1 MRTLSIAALT
11 LVLSPPVQTAGV
23 SAIDDF
29 VGPPITTAN
38 GCPANVEWD
47 PEVIAKAVG
56 LTLDE
61 YFRMRDLRGL
71 TPDDFC
77 WMPRDK
83 LVRAKVKTAKPKPDN
98 PGAWAIFRAM
108 QQSDEKGEVKADG
121 LITAIQQRAAL
132 VAAPSTMVAG
142 IRASDWTALGP
153 GNIGGRIRA
162 ISIHPSNG
170 NEIVIGGVSGGIHR
184 SLDGGS
190 TWTVVNDL
198 MTNLAIASIARDP
211 QNANTLYAGTGEG
224 FFNVDAVRG
233 YGVFRSTDGG
243 ASWTH
248 VAGSTP
254 STSTASANYGMM
266 FVNRVAVHP
275 TNSNFLLAATGSNF
289 CNRGGLLRSIDG
301 GAKIGRAHV

>member
-121 LITAIQQRAAL
+121 WKSRECARRCFPGPARSSRRRGCRRPSCWVRPQARRAA
-132 VAAPSTMVAG
+132 
-142 IRASDWTALGP
+142 
-153 GNIGGRIRA
+153 
-162 ISIHPSNG
+162 
-170 NEIVIGGVSGGIHR
+170 
-184 SLDGGS
+184 GS
-190 TWTVVNDL
+190 
-198 MTNLAIASIARDP
+198 R
-211 QNANTLYAGTGEG
+211 
-224 FFNVDAVRG
+224 
-233 YGVFRSTDGG
+233 
-243 ASWTH
+243 
-248 VAGSTP
+248 
-254 STSTASANYGMM
+254 
-266 FVNRVAVHP
+266 
-275 TNSNFLLAATGSNF
+275 
-289 CNRGGLLRSIDG
+289 
-301 GAKIGRAHV
+301 